1 MQVILL
7 ERIGRLGQMGDVVTV
22 KDGFARNFLLPQAR
36 ALRATKANRERFE
49 KERAQLE
56 ARNLELKS
64 EAGAVAEKLQG
75 QSFII
80 IRQAGDSGQLYGSVT
95 TRDISTAVSEG
106 GFSIERRQVM
116 LDRPIKSLGLHD
128 VRIGL
133 HAEVEP
139 RVTINV
145 ARSPDE
151 AARQARGE
159 QVTGKAMDEAE
170 EEAIRAR
177 AAAEKLFEE
186 GAGAELAEEIAEEEA
201 EPTE

>member
-1 MQVILL
+1 
-7 ERIGRLGQMGDVVTV
+7 
-22 KDGFARNFLLPQAR
+22 
-36 ALRATKANRERFE
+36 
-49 KERAQLE
+49 
-56 ARNLELKS
+56 
-64 EAGAVAEKLQG
+64 
-75 QSFII
+75 
-80 IRQAGDSGQLYGSVT
+80 
-95 TRDISTAVSEG
+95 
-106 GFSIERRQVM
+106 M

-139 RVTINV
+139 HVTINV

-177 AAAEKLFEE
+177 AAEKLFEE
-186 GAGAELAEEIAEEEA
+186 GAGAELAEEAAEVEA
-201 EPTE
+201 EQTE